1 MNLSLSEYLSNNLVP
16 EQYDLYIDG
25 IKLVNSLGIESIM
38 AKLDA
43 ARFTTNTPLDIIED
57 MRTILEETLVDILQE
72 WGIRVNDNP
81 APSIAELIKFAKTV
95 HLTETTDD
103 KDSVLAILNASE
115 DTLEV
120 FSGLMAFTTK
130 DENWTSVYTKIED
143 IQHEL
148 IERLIEVLT
157 PKTYVGEV
165 DGVTEANMPILVRL
179 NNFYKDMRNG
189 PVWDWLTST
198 SETAV
203 GYNLED
209 VPESV
214 IDDILELKDEAMARE
229 IAALV
234 LGSNVADSDLTLAA
248 GAAIESIEH
257 DMMRV
262 MQVTSIVRGLLNVQ

>member
-16 EQYDLYIDG
+16 EQYDLYTDG
-25 IKLVNSLGIESIM
+25 IKLINSLGIESIM
-38 AKLDA
+38 SKLDA

-57 MRTILEETLVDILQE
+57 VRIILEETLVDILQE
-72 WGIRVNDNP
+72 WGIRVSDNP
-81 APSIAELIKFAKTV
+81 APTIAELIRFVRTV

-103 KDSVLAILNASE
+103 KESVLAILNSGE
-115 DTLEV
+115 DTIEI
-120 FSGLMAFTTK
+120 FSNLMAFTVK
-130 DENWTSVYTKIED
+130 DENWITVYTKIEY

-157 PKTYVGEV
+157 PKAYTDEV
-165 DGVTEANMPILVRL
+165 DSTTETNMPILVRL
-179 NNFYKDMRNG
+179 NSFYKDIRNG

-198 SETAV
+198 SESVV

-209 VPESV
+209 VPDSV
-214 IDDILELKDEAMARE
+214 IDEILELKDEEMARE

-234 LGSNVADSDLTLAA
+234 LGSNVSDSDLTLAA
-248 GAAIESIEH
+248 GSVIESIER

-262 MQVTSIVRGLLNVQ
+262 MQVTSIVRSMLNV